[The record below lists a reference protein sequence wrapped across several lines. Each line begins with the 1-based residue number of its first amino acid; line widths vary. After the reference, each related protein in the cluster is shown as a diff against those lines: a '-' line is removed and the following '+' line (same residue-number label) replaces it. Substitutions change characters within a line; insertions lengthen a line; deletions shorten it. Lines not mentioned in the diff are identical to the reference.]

1 MSGGNSR
8 TIYKQMDRKKILLGI
23 KIFIAISLATQLG
36 IFLHTSYLN
45 GGISFNIPFKRINFF
60 MLGIAFSLSWFE
72 GLISGIRIYFLM
84 RVINPR
90 ITIITSIKAAYANI
104 FMGAVTPSQTGGGV
118 AQIYF
123 ISRDKIPFSQASAG
137 SIISF
142 VCTLLFLIIAL
153 ISTSLFH
160 SPTMGYSLQ
169 LMMKSASVA
178 VGITAL
184 IFIVCLLFTHSIN
197 NLKFSFFS
205 HFKNKGIIKDKNG
218 KIEDFLKR
226 FAAGLVSCRESILL
240 MYRRGKTALIVSF
253 LFTCLFFAIRLI
265 IPYFIIVGLGSSVN
279 VVEVMYI
286 QLFVILVSYFS
297 PTPGASGMAEVS
309 SLILMAS
316 LVAAPIASI
325 YTFLWRLCTLYVNTT
340 IGGLLLYREL
350 KASD

>member
-1 MSGGNSR
+1 
-8 TIYKQMDRKKILLGI
+8 
-23 KIFIAISLATQLG
+23 
-36 IFLHTSYLN
+36 
-45 GGISFNIPFKRINFF
+45 
-60 MLGIAFSLSWFE
+60 MLGIAFFLSWFE
-72 GLISGIRIYFLM
+72 GLISGVRIYFLM

-90 ITIITSIKAAYANI
+90 ITIFTSIKAAYANI

-178 VGITAL
+178 VGTTAL
-184 IFIVCLLFTHSIN
+184 IFILCLLFTHSIN
-197 NLKFSFFS
+197 NLKFSLFT
-205 HFKNKGIIKDKNG
+205 HFKNRGIIKDKNG
-218 KIEDFLKR
+218 KIEAFLKR
-226 FAAGLVSCRESILL
+226 FAEGLVSCRESILL
-240 MYRRGKTALIVSF
+240 MYKRGKMALF
-253 LFTCLFFAIRLI
+253 LGFSFTCLFFAIRLI
-265 IPYFIIVGLGSSVN
+265 IPYFIIIGLGSTVN

-286 QLFVILVSYFS
+286 QLFIILVSYFS

-316 LVAAPIASI
+316 LVATPLASI

-350 KASD
+350 KDPE

>member
-1 MSGGNSR
+1 
-8 TIYKQMDRKKILLGI
+8 MDRKKILLGI
-23 KIFIAISLATQLG
+23 KIFVAISLVTQLG
-36 IFLHTSYLN
+36 IFFYTSYAN
-45 GGISFNIPFKRINFF
+45 GGISLDISFRRMNFF
-60 MLGIAFSLSWFE
+60 MLGIAFFLSWFE
-72 GLISGIRIYFLM
+72 GLIYGVRIYYLM

-90 ITIITSIKAAYANI
+90 ITIFTSIKAAYANI

-178 VGITAL
+178 VGTTAL
-184 IFIVCLLFTHSIN
+184 IFILCLLFTHSIN
-197 NLKFSFFS
+197 NLKFSLFTRL
-205 HFKNKGIIKDKNG
+205 KKRGVIKDTNG
-218 KIEDFLKR
+218 KIENFLKK
-226 FAAGLVSCRESILL
+226 FAEGLVSCRESILL
-240 MYRRGKTALIVSF
+240 MYKRGKIAMFSGF
-253 LFTCLFFAIRLI
+253 FFTCLFFAVRLI
-265 IPYFIIVGLGSSVN
+265 IPYFLIIGLGCSVN

-309 SLILMAS
+309 SLILMSS
-316 LVAAPIASI
+316 LVANPFASI
-325 YTFLWRLCTLYVNTT
+325 YTFLWRFCTLYVNTS

-350 KASD
+350 KNSE

>member
-1 MSGGNSR
+1 
-8 TIYKQMDRKKILLGI
+8 MDRKKILLGI
-23 KIFIAISLATQLG
+23 KIFVAISLATQLG
-36 IFLHTSYLN
+36 IFFYTSYQES
-45 GGISFNIPFKRINFF
+45 GISCNISFQSINIL
-60 MLGIAFSLSWFE
+60 MMGIAFFLSWFE

-90 ITIITSIKAAYANI
+90 ITILTSIKAAYANI

-123 ISRDKIPFSQASAG
+123 ISRDKIPVSQASAG

-142 VCTLLFLIIAL
+142 VCTLFFLITAL
-153 ISTSLFH
+153 ISTSVFH

-178 VGITAL
+178 VGTLTL
-184 IFIVCLLFTHSIN
+184 IFIICLLFTHSIN
-197 NLKFSFFS
+197 NLKFSLFTR
-205 HFKNKGIIKDKNG
+205 FKKRGVIKDKKG
-218 KIEDFLKR
+218 KIEDFLKS
-226 FAAGLVSCRESILL
+226 FAEGLVNCRESILL
-240 MYRRGKTALIVSF
+240 MFKRGKIALIVGYF
-253 LFTCLFFAIRLI
+253 FTCLFFAIRLI
-265 IPYFIIVGLGSSVN
+265 IPYFIILGLGNNVN

-286 QLFVILVSYFS
+286 QMFIILVSYFS

-309 SLILMAS
+309 SLVLMAS
-316 LVAAPIASI
+316 LVATPLAAI

-350 KASD
+350 KNAD